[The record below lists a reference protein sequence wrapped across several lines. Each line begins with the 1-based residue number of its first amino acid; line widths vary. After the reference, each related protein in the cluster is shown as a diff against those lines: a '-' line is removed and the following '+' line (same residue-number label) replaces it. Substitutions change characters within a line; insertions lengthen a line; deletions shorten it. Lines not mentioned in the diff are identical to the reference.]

1 MDTQKNVILWSEVFD
16 GEAEHPRSSE
26 CLLHRVEQG
35 GGAIEIYMS
44 KAVLVVVG
52 GGGVLHTGKQGGRV
66 SKHS

>member
-16 GEAEHPRSSE
+16 GEAQHPRSSE

-35 GGAIEIYMS
+35 GGVIEIYVS
-44 KAVLVVVG
+44 KDVVL
-52 GGGVLHTGKQGGRV
+52 LHTGKQGGRV